1 MRDVTREVMNE
12 EVIAGIWEYMSASR
26 YNLYDVKIKNLRLVG
41 PHLKEGAA
49 CEG

>member
-1 MRDVTREVMNE
+1 MNE